1 MKIAIIPA
9 RAGSIRIK
17 NKNIKLFNGKPAI
30 AWSILAAKK
39 TNLFDRIIVSTDSNK
54 ITQIAKKYGAEVPFI
69 RKKILAKNSVTTI
82 KVIKDAIR
90 NIKSKE
96 AKICCIYPC
105 APLIKSKDISNSY
118 KKLKKKIDF
127 VFSASAFQ
135 ADIFRSFILLKKNKK
150 IKIINKKNFNKKSNY
165 RIKKYYDSGQ
175 FYWGH
180 QNSWIKK
187 KDIFKSNVDI
197 FEIPSWRSQ
206 DINTSDDWN
215 VALRLSKIK

>member
-82 KVIKDAIR
+82 KVIKDAIK

-118 KKLKKKIDF
+118 KKLKKKLILF
-127 VFSASAFQ
+127 FLLVLFKQ
-135 ADIFRSFILLKKNKK
+135 IFLDLLSYQKK
-150 IKIINKKNFNKKSNY
+150 IKK
-165 RIKKYYDSGQ
+165 
-175 FYWGH
+175 
-180 QNSWIKK
+180 
-187 KDIFKSNVDI
+187 
-197 FEIPSWRSQ
+197 
-206 DINTSDDWN
+206 
-215 VALRLSKIK
+215 